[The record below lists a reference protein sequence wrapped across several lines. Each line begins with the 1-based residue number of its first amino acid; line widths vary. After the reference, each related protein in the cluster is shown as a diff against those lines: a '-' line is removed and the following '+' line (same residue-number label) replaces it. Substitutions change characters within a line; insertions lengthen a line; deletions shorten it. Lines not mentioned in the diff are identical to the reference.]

1 MRKFWRFWLLGI
13 FQSKRPTSAT
23 SLGESQLKKTADH
36 RGI

>member
-13 FQSKRPTSAT
+13 FQSKRPTAAT
-23 SLGESQLKKTADH
+23 SLGESQLKTTSDP